1 MTAPASGATVSGTT
15 TITATASDNVGVVGV
30 QFLLDGANLGTED
43 TAAPYAVAWD
53 TRTAANGSHTLTAR
67 ARDAAGN
74 TTTSAAVTVTVSNDT
89 TPPTVSMTAPASG
102 ATVSGTTTITATASD
117 NVGVVGVQFKID
129 GANLGTEDTAAPYA
143 VAWDTRTATNA
154 SHTLT
159 AVARDAAGNTTTSA
173 AVTVTVFN
181 DTTPPTVSVTA
192 PASGA
197 TVSGTTTITATASD
211 NVGVAGVQFL
221 LDGANLGT
229 EDTAAPYA
237 VAWDTR
243 TAANGSHTLTARA
256 RDAAG
261 NTTTSAA
268 VTVTVSN
275 DTTPPTVSMT
285 APASGATVSGTTTI
299 TATASD
305 NVGVVGVQFK
315 IDGANL
321 GTEDTAAPY
330 AVAWDTRTATNA
342 SHTLTAVAR
351 DAAGNTTMSA
361 AVTVTVFNDTT
372 PPTVSM
378 TAPASGATVSGTTT
392 ITATASDNVGV
403 AGVQFLLDGANLGTE
418 DTAAPFTVEWDTTT
432 ASNASHTLTAVARD
446 AAGNTTTSAAG
457 TVSVANTTGSTISI
471 EETTTAVEYIRIWT
485 QNYTGTPGGWSGG
498 SVAFSVEAT
507 ARATLRF
514 TGTGVSW
521 IGWRGPQLGIANV
534 YLDGVAVASV

>member
-15 TITATASDNVGVVGV
+15 TITATASDNVGVAGV
-30 QFLLDGANLGTED
+30 QFLIDGANLGTED

-53 TRTAANGSHTLTAR
+53 TRTATNASHTLTAV

-74 TTTSAAVTVTVSNDT
+74 TTTSAAVTVTVFNDT

-243 TAANGSHTLTARA
+243 TANN
-256 RDAAG
+256 AAHRL
-261 NTTTSAA
+261 A
-268 VTVTVSN
+268 
-275 DTTPPTVSMT
+275 
-285 APASGATVSGTTTI
+285 
-299 TATASD
+299 
-305 NVGVVGVQFK
+305 
-315 IDGANL
+315 
-321 GTEDTAAPY
+321 
-330 AVAWDTRTATNA
+330 
-342 SHTLTAVAR
+342 AVAR
-351 DAAGNTTMSA
+351 DAAGNTTTSA

-418 DTAAPFTVEWDTTT
+418 DTAAPYAVAWTTT
-432 ASNASHTLTAVARD
+432 AAANGSHTLTARARDAAGNTTTSAAITVTVSNDTTPPTVSMTAPASGATVSGTPTITASASDNVGVAGVQFKVDGANLGVEDTTAPYTVSWNTTSIANGSHTLTAVARD
-446 AAGNTTTSAAG
+446 AAGNTTTAAAVTVTVSNDTTPP
-457 TVSVANTTGSTISI
+457 TVSV
-471 EETTTAVEYIRIWT
+471 TAPAA
-485 QNYTGTPGGWSGG
+485 G
-498 SVAFSVEAT
+498 
-507 ARATLRF
+507 
-514 TGTGVSW
+514 
-521 IGWRGPQLGIANV
+521 
-534 YLDGVAVASV
+534 